1 MKSVTIF
8 LLLAFIAA
16 LLTVPAHEQ
25 FNKYLNKKEKNV
37 GTCLGGT
44 RQVSYKIF
52 TLNYVDYCT
61 AIAINKG
68 SLANSNIGIQKKS
81 RTDKYL
87 GLFGTFWKL

>member
-1 MKSVTIF
+1 MKTVTIF

-16 LLTVPAHEQ
+16 LFTVPEHEQ
-25 FNKYLNKKEKNV
+25 FNKYLNKKGRNA

-44 RQVSYKIF
+44 RQITYKVF

-61 AIAINKG
+61 AEAINK
-68 SLANSNIGIQKKS
+68 SNLTDSTIGIQKKI

-87 GLFGTFWKL
+87 GLFGIFWKL